1 MAHKRSRYKVTACD
15 LARSTSLRS
24 MSFVES
30 KVGKTER
37 KLSQPKLTKADKL
50 KVKLLRHCAQSGDLE
65 LFALMK

>member
-1 MAHKRSRYKVTACD
+1 MAHKRSRHKVTACD

-50 KVKLLRHCAQSGDLE
+50 RITLLRHCAQTGDME
-65 LFALMK
+65 LLNCLR